1 MKITST
7 ALILILTLAVVPV
20 LTYLFGTPLDPLQ
33 RSALHDLLWTAGI
46 AAALCFVLGEVTG
59 NCSQVDKIWSILP
72 VIYLWIVAWHGHFGP
87 RLVLMAVLV
96 TLWGARLTYNFALK
110 GAYQWAFWGGEED
123 YRWKILRA
131 KPEFQGRGRWTIFN
145 LLFICGYQNALILLF
160 TLPALLALPCADAP
174 LGYLDFAAAGLML
187 LFLVFET
194 VADRQ
199 QWLFQKE
206 KWRRIHAGEPL
217 GERYEKGFN
226 DQGLW
231 ALSRHPNY
239 FGEQGQWLAFYL
251 FSVSCSGLWINWS
264 ITGSMLLLV
273 LFRASSDFSEEI
285 SASKYPAYTD
295 YQKRVPRFW
304 PLGGKK

>member
-123 YRWKILRA
+123 YRWKIL
-131 KPEFQGRGRWTIFN
+131 
-145 LLFICGYQNALILLF
+145 
-160 TLPALLALPCADAP
+160 
-174 LGYLDFAAAGLML
+174 
-187 LFLVFET
+187 
-194 VADRQ
+194 
-199 QWLFQKE
+199 
-206 KWRRIHAGEPL
+206 
-217 GERYEKGFN
+217 
-226 DQGLW
+226 
-231 ALSRHPNY
+231 
-239 FGEQGQWLAFYL
+239 
-251 FSVSCSGLWINWS
+251 
-264 ITGSMLLLV
+264 
-273 LFRASSDFSEEI
+273 
-285 SASKYPAYTD
+285 
-295 YQKRVPRFW
+295 
-304 PLGGKK
+304 